1 MTRINNPAATLS
13 TLITRGAVLRN
24 ALETTMYQRILLAV
38 DGSHASYLALH
49 QAIVVSKATGAEVE
63 ALFVADS
70 SDITFDMVGADSIA
84 YANQVVNYGRD
95 TLAEVSKKLDA
106 AGVKHSTKLLE
117 KSIAPGQISATIV
130 AEANETAADLIVLG
144 THGRRGLKHLVL
156 GSVAEG
162 VVRKTNKPVL
172 MVRSEVEE

>member
-1 MTRINNPAATLS
+1 
-13 TLITRGAVLRN
+13 
-24 ALETTMYQRILLAV
+24 MYQRILLAI
-38 DGSHASYLALH
+38 DGSH
-49 QAIVVSKATGAEVE
+49 AIVVSKATGAEVE

-70 SDITFDMVGADSIA
+70 SDITFDMVGVDSIA
-84 YANQVVNYGRD
+84 YANQVVGYGRD

-117 KSIAPGQISATIV
+117 NSIAPGQISATIV
-130 AEANETAADLIVLG
+130 GEANETGADLIVLG

-172 MVRSEVEE
+172 MVRSEVDE

>member
-1 MTRINNPAATLS
+1 
-13 TLITRGAVLRN
+13 
-24 ALETTMYQRILLAV
+24 MYQRILLAT
-38 DGSHASYLALH
+38 DGSHASCLALH
-49 QAIVVSKATGAEVE
+49 QAIVVAQATGAELE

-70 SDITFDMVGADSIA
+70 TDAIFDMVGGDAIA
-84 YANQVVNYGRD
+84 YANQVVEYGHK
-95 TLAEVSKKLDA
+95 TLAETAAKLQA
-106 AGVKHSTKLLE
+106 AGIKHSTKLME
-117 KSIAPGQISATIV
+117 RAVAPGQISATIV
-130 AEANETAADLIVLG
+130 AEANETGADLIVLG

>member
-1 MTRINNPAATLS
+1 
-13 TLITRGAVLRN
+13 
-24 ALETTMYQRILLAV
+24 MYQRILLAI

-49 QAIVVSKATGAEVE
+49 QAIEVSKATGAEVE
-63 ALFVADS
+63 ALFVADC
-70 SDITFDMVGADSIA
+70 SDVTFDMVGTDSIA
-84 YANQVVNYGRD
+84 YARQVVEYGRD
-95 TLAEVSKKLDA
+95 TLAEVAKRLDA
-106 AGVKHSTKLLE
+106 AGVKYSIKLLE

-130 AEANETAADLIVLG
+130 AEANETATDLIVLG

>member
-1 MTRINNPAATLS
+1 
-13 TLITRGAVLRN
+13 
-24 ALETTMYQRILLAV
+24 MYQRILLAV

-49 QAIVVSKATGAEVE
+49 QAIEVSKATGAEVE
-63 ALFVADS
+63 ALFVADC
-70 SDITFDMVGADSIA
+70 SDVTFDMVGTDSIA
-84 YANQVVNYGRD
+84 YATQVVEYGRD
-95 TLAEVSKKLDA
+95 TLAEVGKRLDA
-106 AGVKHSTKLLE
+106 AGVKYSIKLLE
-117 KSIAPGQISATIV
+117 TIAPGQISATIV
-130 AEANETAADLIVLG
+130 AEANETATDLIVLG

>member
-1 MTRINNPAATLS
+1 
-13 TLITRGAVLRN
+13 
-24 ALETTMYQRILLAV
+24 MYQRILLAI
-38 DGSHASYLALH
+38 DGSHGAYLALH
-49 QAIVVSKATGAEVE
+49 QAIVISKATGAEVE

-70 SDITFDMVGADSIA
+70 SDATFDMVGTDSIA
-84 YANQVVNYGRD
+84 YAKQVVEFGRD
-95 TLAEVSKKLDA
+95 TLADVAKRLDA
-106 AGVKHSTKLLE
+106 AGVMHSTKLLE
-117 KSIAPGQISATIV
+117 KFVAPGQISATIV
-130 AEANETAADLIVLG
+130 AEANETGADLIVLG